1 MCIRDSRTDIDYLLN
16 NVMDPNGI
24 IQDDYKMVMI
34 TTRDGRTYAGNIA
47 NQNKRS
53 IVLRV
58 VGQDAVVISK
68 SEIQSTDNSE
78 LSMMPEGMLDD
89 MSESEVLDLF
99 SYLMLSTSQVE
110 PSSE

>member
-1 MCIRDSRTDIDYLLN
+1 
-16 NVMDPNGI
+16 
-24 IQDDYKMVMI
+24 MVMI

-47 NQNKRS
+47 NQNERS

-68 SEIQSTDNSE
+68 SDIQSIDNSE

-89 MSESEVLDLF
+89 MSTSEVLDLF
-99 SYLMLSTSQVE
+99 AYLMLSTSQVE
-110 PSSE
+110 PSLE